1 MLFRSLTI
9 TSQEKNHSLSG
20 HTYTGRIPATD
31 TSNMMR
37 QVVLALPFAFL
48 LLAGV
53 RAEGEVKP
61 LSDEA
66 TRGGGGGGGGYSQQY
81 HYNSYP
87 SHDPYGYTYAGL
99 SFDLSTGLFLALG
112 AIIVLLALAA
122 VCYPLLSKNGG
133 GGGDGWGGWSGS
145 TYGSYR
151 SLNLAGMSEK
161 VLNAVE
167 KAYELYN
174 KNQ

>member
-1 MLFRSLTI
+1 M
-9 TSQEKNHSLSG
+9 
-20 HTYTGRIPATD
+20 
-31 TSNMMR
+31 
-37 QVVLALPFAFL
+37 LALPFAFL

-61 LSDEA
+61 LADEA
-66 TRGGGGGGGGYSQQY
+66 TRGGYSQQY

-122 VCYPLLSKNGG
+122 VCYPLLSKGG
-133 GGGDGWGGWSGS
+133 SYGGDGWGWSGS
-145 TYGSYR
+145 SYGSYR

-174 KNQ
+174 SKNQ

>member
-1 MLFRSLTI
+1 
-9 TSQEKNHSLSG
+9 
-20 HTYTGRIPATD
+20 
-31 TSNMMR
+31 MMR
-37 QVVLALPFAFL
+37 QVLLAVPVAFL

-53 RAEGEVKP
+53 SVRADGEVKP
-61 LSDEA
+61 LADEA
-66 TRGGGGGGGGYSQQY
+66 TRGGGGGGGYSQQY

-122 VCYPLLSKNGG
+122 VCYPLLSKNSGY

-145 TYGSYR
+145 SYGSYR

-174 KNQ
+174 SKNQ